1 MKHAWFLLCAAM
13 LFPAALFAG
22 GSRESGT
29 DTDFSSLDELKEFA
43 TPSLDENA
51 IARAVDSEAP
61 ADITDGAGEAAL
73 LSRERMRQKEELT
86 VDVEKAVRLAR
97 EYNLSLKASQLGLV
111 KKRRALSTVWN
122 SFLPTLQVS
131 TTLNRMNEVSSY
143 GEWIPNVD
151 GTLYTEPSSG
161 TVLPIDGVNDYLLY
175 YGGTPDRWNQNFRV
189 DASLYLNLALF
200 DGITATRLN
209 YESGLVDYEQARKQ
223 LERDV
228 RKSFYN
234 LLLMQQNRAL
244 FVQQIAAAKDRYD
257 QARVNYQNG
266 LVPEL
271 TMLSARVAWENLK
284 PNLES
289 MDLGYDQ
296 TLSGFKMTLGLSQD
310 TELHLYGEISADP
323 IDLEADSLIDQYL
336 TGRLDIKSLLY
347 SLKNLDVQRRATI
360 SQALT
365 PDLSIGWS
373 YDPTMNDPFGGG
385 YFNSDSWNQQ
395 SGMFQITVSMN
406 LEGFLP
412 GSKTKVELADLE
424 DDKRSLR
431 LSLMQAIEGAE
442 MEIDSLVKQLNHSK
456 NSMASLNL
464 NIELA
469 DQAYR
474 MAEEAYRAGSKELL
488 EVQNAEIELN
498 NAKYE
503 LLKENYNYVTGLL
516 DLEYAL
522 NTTLDKIKEGN
533 DE

>member
-51 IARAVDSEAP
+51 IERAVNSQAP
-61 ADITDGAGEAAL
+61 ADIADGAGEAAL

-86 VDVEKAVRLAR
+86 VDVEKAVGLAR
-97 EYNLSLKASQLGLV
+97 EYNLSLKSSQLGLV

-131 TTLNRMNEVSSY
+131 TTLNRMNEAPTSFDFTTFSAY
-143 GEWIPNVD
+143 E
-151 GTLYTEPSSG
+151 LS
-161 TVLPIDGVNDYLLY
+161 
-175 YGGTPDRWNQNFRV
+175 RWNQSFGV
-189 DASLYLNLALF
+189 DANLYLNLALF

-228 RKSFYN
+228 RKNFYN
-234 LLLMQQNRAL
+234 LLLMQQNRDL

-257 QARVNYQNG
+257 QARINYQNG

-284 PNLES
+284 PTLES
-289 MDLGYDQ
+289 MDLSYDQ
-296 TLSGFKMTLGLSQD
+296 ALSGFKMTLGLSQD
-310 TELHLYGEISADP
+310 TELHLDGEISADP
-323 IDLEADSLIDQYL
+323 IALEADPLIDQYL

-347 SLKNLDVQRRATI
+347 NLKNLDVQRRATI
-360 SQALT
+360 SQAFTPGLT
-365 PDLSIGWS
+365 VGWS
-373 YDPTMNDPFGGG
+373 YDPTMNDPFGGD

-395 SGMFQITVSMN
+395 SGMFRITVAMN

-412 GSKTKVELADLE
+412 GSKTKVELAGIE

-456 NSMASLNL
+456 NSMDSLKL

-474 MAEEAYRAGSKELL
+474 MAEEAYRAGSRELL

-503 LLKENYNYVTGLL
+503 LLKEKYNYVTGLL